1 MKTENQTRGKLFVNR
16 KYQIKLILHFEFL
29 VLLSNIIS
37 FFMLYYL
44 TLKEIDSAFLGTH
57 GSVWIVIKQWIIFS
71 QLYVFIIMT
80 ILTIFLVLF
89 SSHRVVGPL
98 KRLERIANE
107 VSEGKLMQSLTVRK
121 KDELSHFISCFQ
133 IMLEKLRNTINEL
146 NENFNELKNINHKLL
161 TTIKHP
167 GIHDND
173 KDTLIKK
180 QEELLNKFEKNL
192 NTFTL
197 S

>member
-1 MKTENQTRGKLFVNR
+1 
-16 KYQIKLILHFEFL
+16 
-29 VLLSNIIS
+29 
-37 FFMLYYL
+37 MLYYL
-44 TLKEIDSAFLGTH
+44 TSKEIESVFIGPH
-57 GSVWIVIKQWIIFS
+57 SSVWIVIKQWIIFS

-80 ILTIFLVLF
+80 ILIIFLVLF

-98 KRLERIANE
+98 KRLEKIANE
-107 VSEGKLMQSLTVRK
+107 VSEGKLIQSLTVRK

-133 IMLEKLRNTINEL
+133 IMLDKLRNTINEL

-161 TTIKHP
+161 TTTKHP
-167 GIHDND
+167 DIHDND
-173 KDTLIKK
+173 RDTLIKK
-180 QEELLNKFEKNL
+180 HEELLEKFEKNL